1 MPNFLAIFGG
11 GWVALTFMSLPVVAV
26 TGLPVLAWLIGK
38 VGGTLW
44 GTGHKL

>member
-1 MPNFLAIFGG
+1 MPNFMAIFGG

-38 VGGTLW
+38 TANMLW

>member
-1 MPNFLAIFGG
+1 MPNFMAIAVG

-26 TGLPVLAWLIGK
+26 TGLPVVAWLLGK
-38 VGGTLW
+38 VATTVW